1 MPLKAHS
8 FLPEGC
14 LDAPTPTVGAMEPP
28 QMYHFVSPW
37 GGLGGCGRGGSARVD
52 GVHVGRSCRRPIW
65 QAEALLRS
73 YVAKTKSAV
82 PNSLLDTITF
92 IIMVP
97 FKYSVT

>member
-14 LDAPTPTVGAMEPP
+14 LDALTPTVGALEPP
-28 QMYHFVSPW
+28 KCTILCPPGAGRRV
-37 GGLGGCGRGGSARVD
+37 GGVTLRVV
-52 GVHVGRSCRRPIW
+52 GVHVGKSCRRPIW

-82 PNSLLDTITF
+82 PSSLLDTIAF
-92 IIMVP
+92 II
-97 FKYSVT
+97 YGSL

>member
-14 LDAPTPTVGAMEPP
+14 LDALTPTVGAMEPP
-28 QMYHFVSPW
+28 RCTILCPPGV
-37 GGLGGCGRGGSARVD
+37 GGGVGGVALRVD

-92 IIMVP
+92 IIYGS
-97 FKYSVT
+97 F